1 MNFSSFGKLNLR
13 DAINGCIVAAV
24 ASILSALVDTLQK
37 GQFPDATQAKAIGM
51 IGLTAGLSYV
61 VKNLF
66 SNSAGQT
73 FAKDPGQ

>member
-24 ASILSALVDTLQK
+24 AAILSALVDTLQN
-37 GQFPDATQAKAIGM
+37 GQFPDGQQLKSIGL
-51 IGLTAGLSYV
+51 IGLTAGLSYL

-66 SNSAGQT
+66 SNSQGEVLQ
-73 FAKDPGQ
+73 KEPV